1 MKRFPSAPQ
10 NGAGI
15 NSIANRDDVAIL
27 AVALRDD
34 CHA

>member
-1 MKRFPSAPQ
+1 MKRFPSAPP

-15 NSIANRDDVAIL
+15 NRIANRHDVAIF